1 MQKISVLVLRKM
13 DYFFCIN
20 PLKFVNHFLIMQ
32 KNMAWYAENF
42 NVSES
47 RFFDEK
53 TIKNEKKIKKKSKN
67 EQKYFF

>member
-1 MQKISVLVLRKM
+1 
-13 DYFFCIN
+13 
-20 PLKFVNHFLIMQ
+20 
-32 KNMAWYAENF
+32 MAWYAENF

>member
-1 MQKISVLVLRKM
+1 
-13 DYFFCIN
+13 
-20 PLKFVNHFLIMQ
+20 MQ

-42 NVSES
+42 NVSKS

-67 EQKYFF
+67 EQKYFFRKNLMHVLSLKLKSVECVEFF